1 MPGRILKVTLLIG
14 CLISAGEAAAFE
26 RERVYGP
33 LTHETYKAPI
43 AYRQLQRLDYH
54 RFHARHYYAPPPRH
68 RAHYHKPAPRY
79 YRSAPHW

>member
-1 MPGRILKVTLLIG
+1 MLGQTLKAALLIG

-33 LTHETYKAPI
+33 PTHETYKAPI
-43 AYRQLQRLDYH
+43 AYRQLQRLHYH